1 MSNINIGRMLGV
13 VVIAFI
19 ASFATVFGDGI
30 RTSETKD
37 IAELGAV
44 LALYGGKALAAGMSA
59 SVSAVL
65 AYLTM
70 PFKDVQANSLKVGK

>member
-1 MSNINIGRMLGV
+1 MSNINIGRMLGIIAV
-13 VVIAFI
+13 AFI

-44 LALYGGKALAAGMSA
+44 LEIGRAH
-59 SVSAVL
+59 V
-65 AYLTM
+65 
-70 PFKDVQANSLKVGK
+70 

>member
-1 MSNINIGRMLGV
+1 MSNINIGRMVGV

-30 RTSETKD
+30 RTSDVKD
-37 IAELGAV
+37 VAELGAV

-70 PFKDVQANSLKVGK
+70 PFKDTMANSLKVGK

>member
-37 IAELGAV
+37 ITELGAV

-70 PFKDVQANSLKVGK
+70 PFKDTMANSLKVGK

>member
-1 MSNINIGRMLGV
+1 MSNINIGRMLGIIAV
-13 VVIAFI
+13 AFI

-30 RTSETKD
+30 RTSDVKD
-37 IAELGAV
+37 VAELGAV

-70 PFKDVQANSLKVGK
+70 PFKDTMANSLKVGK

>member
-1 MSNINIGRMLGV
+1 MSNINIGRMVGV

-19 ASFATVFGDGI
+19 ASFATVFGDGV
-30 RTSETKD
+30 RTSDVKD
-37 IAELGAV
+37 VAELGAV

-70 PFKDVQANSLKVGK
+70 PFKGTEANSLKVGK

>member
-1 MSNINIGRMLGV
+1 MSNINIGRMVGIIAV
-13 VVIAFI
+13 AFI

-30 RTSETKD
+30 RTSDVKD
-37 IAELGAV
+37 VTELGAV

-70 PFKDVQANSLKVGK
+70 PFKDTGANSLKVGK

>member
-19 ASFATVFGDGI
+19 ASFTTVFGDGI
-30 RTSETKD
+30 RTSDVKD
-37 IAELGAV
+37 VADLGAV

-70 PFKDVQANSLKVGK
+70 PFKGTDANSLKVGK

>member
-13 VVIAFI
+13 ISIAFV

-30 RTSETKD
+30 RTSEIKD

-70 PFKDVQANSLKVGK
+70 PFKGTDANSLKVGK

>member
-1 MSNINIGRMLGV
+1 MSNINIGRMLGIIAV
-13 VVIAFI
+13 AFI

-30 RTSETKD
+30 RTSDVKD
-37 IAELGAV
+37 VTELGAV

-70 PFKDVQANSLKVGK
+70 PFKDTMANSLKVGK

>member
-1 MSNINIGRMLGV
+1 MSNINVGRMLGIIAV
-13 VVIAFI
+13 AFI

-30 RTSETKD
+30 RTSDVKD
-37 IAELGAV
+37 VTELGAV

-70 PFKDVQANSLKVGK
+70 PFKDTGANSLKVGK